1 MIPLSSVDME
11 TASQS
16 QGTQTPPW
24 SGNAPAPE
32 ANGKDDL
39 QRDHDRIERLTD
51 SWTSRAN
58 VRKPPLDLTL
68 DYDPRKPDYLTEL
81 LPFHDHPIYQK
92 APEEFKQAALSCGW
106 IAYNEK
112 TVAIESKIVSPACMH
127 LIDGEVAGF
136 PRHRHRSAVAQAL
149 TDEAFHILLVV
160 QATGVTRQR
169 RRLHDLTL
177 PSFDLVNSMQQHQD
191 KHPEKWKRILIQL
204 ATAVVSEVMVSEYLS
219 RLSNALDIQP
229 LNRLTT
235 EIHRR
240 DESAHNGLFKSLG
253 AVIYHGLNARERE
266 FFVGALSQPSRWFA
280 SPELDVW
287 EAMLK
292 QIGFPDA
299 EHMIADCR
307 AQRRTKDIHLD
318 LSTLETLFADLGV
331 ESTLRS
337 RVISNG

>member
-1 MIPLSSVDME
+1 MIPLGSVELE

-16 QGTQTPPW
+16 QGSHTPTW
-24 SGNAPAPE
+24 DGKAPSSE

-39 QRDHDRIERLTD
+39 QRDHDRIERLED
-51 SWTSRAN
+51 SWTSRAC

-68 DYDPRKPDYLTEL
+68 DYDPKKPDFLAEL

-92 APEEFKQAALSCGW
+92 APEEYKQAVLSCGW

-127 LIDGEVAGF
+127 LIDGEVSGF

-160 QATGVTRQR
+160 QATGVTRQQR
-169 RRLHDLTL
+169 QLHDLRL
-177 PSFDLVNSMQQHQD
+177 PAFDLVNRMQQHQE
-191 KHPEKWKRILIQL
+191 KHPEEWKKILIQL

-219 RLSNALDIQP
+219 RLSNAFDIQP

-266 FFVGALSQPSRWFA
+266 FFVGALSQPSLWFA

-292 QIGFPDA
+292 QINFPDA
-299 EHMIADCR
+299 ERMIADCR
-307 AQRRTKDIHLD
+307 AQRRSKDIHLD

-331 ESTLRS
+331 ESTLRA
-337 RVISNG
+337 RAISG

>member
-1 MIPLSSVDME
+1 MIPLSSVDLK
-11 TASQS
+11 TASGS
-16 QGTQTPPW
+16 QEITSSLWDENTL
-24 SGNAPAPE
+24 SLAC
-32 ANGKDDL
+32 NGKEDL
-39 QRDHDRIERLTD
+39 QRDHDRIDRLKD
-51 SWTSRAN
+51 SWFSRAN

-68 DYDPRKPDYLTEL
+68 DYDPQKPDFLAEL
-81 LPFHDHPIYQK
+81 LPFHDHPIFQE
-92 APEEFKQAALSCGW
+92 AAEEHKQAALSCGW

-127 LIDGEVAGF
+127 LVDGEVPGF
-136 PRHRHRSAVAQAL
+136 PQHRHRSAIAQAL
-149 TDEAFHILLVV
+149 TDEAFHIFLVV

-169 RRLHDLTL
+169 RQLHELKL
-177 PSFDLVNSMQQHQD
+177 PSFDLVNRMQQCQE
-191 KHPEKWKRILIQL
+191 KHPEKWKKILIQL

-219 RLSNALDIQP
+219 RLSNAFDIQP
-229 LNRLTT
+229 LNRITT

-253 AVIYHGLNARERE
+253 AVIYHGLSPRERE
-266 FFVGALSQPSRWFA
+266 FFVHALSQPSLWFA

-292 QIGFPDA
+292 QVGFPNA
-299 EHMIADCR
+299 ERMIADCR

-331 ESTLRS
+331 ENTLRS
-337 RVISNG
+337 QVISG